1 MSVFLSPVGGAAAQ
15 FFDNNGVP
23 LTGGKL
29 FTYAGGTTTPQTSY
43 TTIIGDVA
51 HTNPIILDSAGRVP
65 GGEIWLT
72 DQSYKFVLNDANNVL
87 IATYDNIFAI
97 PPVSALDAATTPL
110 TGSEILSIVQ
120 SGGTVKV
127 SVANLTAGRPI
138 SASAATITGAV
149 TAGSAT
155 IAGNVLVGATST
167 RSVGNSFQNTTS
179 SQIFN
184 ELKATD
190 LSAFTTVLNR
200 DDSNSARIVFGKSR
214 GTTAGSVVTVQA
226 NDNLGSIYWAG
237 ADGTSLNPIAA
248 AIDVAVDGTPGLND
262 MPGRMVFSTTADG
275 ASTPTERVRIN
286 SSGNVGIG
294 TNSPSQR
301 LSIAS
306 STDNDGIGITNTSNA
321 NALTKATRIAFS
333 GTSTTDVLKEAAS
346 IYALPDQADYTN
358 TTMAFFT
365 READVV
371 AEKMRLASGGN
382 LYIGLTSPVVGAKV
396 AINWNASNQYGI
408 VFRTTSATYTA
419 GPIIFLNSV
428 GVASGNISQSETIV
442 SYNTSSDYRL
452 KEHILPMVGALAK
465 VAALKPCTYKWKAD
479 GSAGQGFIAH
489 QLQEVIPDC
498 VTGTKDAVDE
508 NGNIRPQGVDTS
520 FLVATLTA
528 AIQEQQAMIVQLQ
541 ADVAAL
547 KSTN

>member
-110 TGSEILSIVQ
+110 AGSEILSIVQ
-120 SGGTVKV
+120 SGSTVKV
-127 SVANLTAGRPI
+127 SVANLTAGRAI
-138 SASAATITGAV
+138 SASAATITGNV

-226 NDNLGSIYWAG
+226 NDNLGSMYWAG

-248 AIDVAVDGTPGLND
+248 TIDVAVDGTPGLND
-262 MPGRMVFSTTADG
+262 MPGRMVFSTTADA

-321 NALTKATRIAFS
+321 NTTTKATRIAFS

-346 IYALPDQADYTN
+346 IYVLPDQADYTN

-419 GPIIFLNSV
+419 GPILFLNSV

>member
-1 MSVFLSPVGGAAAQ
+1 
-15 FFDNNGVP
+15 
-23 LTGGKL
+23 
-29 FTYAGGTTTPQTSY
+29 
-43 TTIIGDVA
+43 
-51 HTNPIILDSAGRVP
+51 VP

-110 TGSEILSIVQ
+110 AGSEILSIVQ
-120 SGGTVKV
+120 SGSTVKV
-127 SVANLTAGRPI
+127 SVANLTAGRAI
-138 SASAATITGAV
+138 SASAATI
-149 TAGSAT
+149 S
-155 IAGNVLVGATST
+155 GNVLVGATST

-190 LSAFTTVLNR
+190 LAAFTTVLNR
-200 DDSNSARIVFGKSR
+200 NDSNSARMVFGKSR
-214 GTTAGSVVTVQA
+214 GTTAGSVTTVQA
-226 NDNLGSIYWAG
+226 NDNLGSMYWAG

-275 ASTPTERVRIN
+275 ASTPTERMRIT
-286 SSGNVGIG
+286 SSGDVGIG
-294 TNSPSQR
+294 TNSPGAS
-301 LSIAS
+301 LHVAGAIAS
-306 STDNDGIGITNTSNA
+306 NPTGNGVLLGTAGGYSFIRLNEVTGGIIDFSTSGTAFKGRIEYLDANNTMSFFTGGIERMSVSGTDGILLSRSTPIAGIGSSVSVSYVPNSGHGITLKAESTVFTYNA
-321 NALTKATRIAFS
+321 IRFLNIADGVS
-333 GTSTTDVLKEAAS
+333 GTIT
-346 IYALPDQADYTN
+346 Q
-358 TTMAFFT
+358 
-365 READVV
+365 
-371 AEKMRLASGGN
+371 
-382 LYIGLTSPVVGAKV
+382 
-396 AINWNASNQYGI
+396 
-408 VFRTTSATYTA
+408 TTST
-419 GPIIFLNSV
+419 
-428 GVASGNISQSETIV
+428 VA
-442 SYNTSSDYRL
+442 YNTSSDYRL
-452 KEHILPMVGALAK
+452 KENVLPMMGALAK
-465 VAALKPCTYKWKAD
+465 VAALKPVTYTWKVD

-489 QLQEVIPDC
+489 ELQEVVPDC